1 LDILTKYDEQH
12 INEPGRNIPIDIFLR
27 YYFLQHKA
35 DFDSDA
41 RNQMVELVYTL
52 QRYKGYL
59 NAISERKSTKRADV
73 ITWDSRMKA
82 FERPD
87 FADLF
92 DHPSI
97 PEHARCSVPL
107 SLFELIAKSH
117 SQEQAFKI
125 CRTALESPKLTIRA
139 NTLKTT

>member
-52 QRYKGYL
+52 QRYKAYL

-97 PEHARCSVPL
+97 PEHARCSVP
-107 SLFELIAKSH
+107 
-117 SQEQAFKI
+117 
-125 CRTALESPKLTIRA
+125 
-139 NTLKTT
+139 

>member
-1 LDILTKYDEQH
+1 M
-12 INEPGRNIPIDIFLR
+12 
-27 YYFLQHKA
+27 QHKA